1 MGTFFRCIV
10 FCFFCRVR
18 HYSTQSTGDSSS
30 DSNGDDDAIDSMLPG
45 SAIRAKKSA
54 AAKEQAKAQV
64 QEERCVSVLLL
75 CQETVG

>member
-1 MGTFFRCIV
+1 
-10 FCFFCRVR
+10 
-18 HYSTQSTGDSSS
+18 
-30 DSNGDDDAIDSMLPG
+30 MLPG